1 MLDVTA
7 YDVLDV
13 LVVMARQL
21 KQYCSMRC
29 WKVLAT
35 ILKYLYDILHVDE
48 IKTPWNIIQKAL
60 PNQMQMLSHL

>member
-21 KQYCSMRC
+21 KQYCSMRS
-29 WKVLAT
+29 WKVLVM
-35 ILKYLYDILHVDE
+35 ILKSLYVMLHVDE
-48 IKTPWNIIQKAL
+48 IKTL
-60 PNQMQMLSHL
+60 